1 MPEENRPIDEVQSDG
16 GTSLV
21 TEPSLS
27 ELKSEVAQIVAE
39 SKDTIWPMRVD
50 TESTRFCRWE
60 YQSADGLKHKA
71 ARDDDKE
78 PEPFEGASDM
88 RVRTADMLINE
99 DVMLLV
105 LSAMRAQINFKG
117 TESKD
122 TKKAGN
128 MAIVMRWLI
137 RNHWGV
143 KWVQELLKLA
153 NYFTGDS
160 PGLALLG
167 IVWRYETAL
176 KMEKLTAEE
185 LMKLYLDQVV
195 EVLSENAEREMP
207 AQETPAE
214 EQPGGPAEGTPPTA
228 GMQDIQGL
236 AAQAAEDF
244 KTALASEESDE
255 FLSAKLAEFFPG
267 IRPARAKKVIR
278 ELREKGRAEFPV
290 PYIKQDGPDIQ
301 AKRLNE
307 DWFIPLNTT
316 DFQSARVYFEA
327 EWLTKTQIIERKISQ
342 GWSDD
347 FVEKVIGKREK
358 DGSRQGGHEASAAF
372 PDYMRDDAG
381 DIVARPSSYYK
392 GLYQVLTAFY
402 QATNE
407 DGVPGKYFVV
417 FHNDV
422 DVVATDRRLI
432 DYAHG
437 GYPGHVFRR
446 EVLTGRLCDSRGIA
460 ELAGTYQGLEKVY
473 CDSFGDHAQLA
484 GVPPIITRNRQ
495 RMGALHIKPL
505 LELPA
510 KRDGDFEWMKPPEYP
525 RTVVDMVKEL
535 RRQRDE
541 YFGRTNPDVASDLV
555 QLQREF
561 KVLWWLLN
569 LRQALVQVFQLC
581 QQYMPDNLIQRI
593 TNQKGKSLFKSR
605 EEIQGQFD
613 LDLQFDPRDLDP
625 DYLEKIGKIVKDL
638 LIPMD
643 RDKTI
648 QTAAIVS
655 AFMWR
660 ISPDLAEAAL
670 VDVEQANQAET
681 AAEIKAYQEIR
692 AGTEPDLPD
701 DGSINYQLR
710 LQLYQNLEQMNPDIY
725 RDMAPDKLK
734 IMQSRLQRM
743 QVLAQQFG
751 ENVAI
756 GREGGRRALPA
767 PATGTATPAGAPTP
781 A

>member
-50 TESTRFCRWE
+50 MESTRFCRWDH
-60 YQSADGLKHKA
+60 QSADGLKHK
-71 ARDDDKE
+71 DENSDEE

-105 LSAMRAQINFKG
+105 LSAMRAQINFRG

-122 TKKAGN
+122 SKKAGN

-160 PGLALLG
+160 PGVALLG

-176 KMEKLTAEE
+176 KMEKLTAEG
-185 LMKLYLDQVV
+185 LMKLYLDQVM
-195 EVLSENAEREMP
+195 EVLAE
-207 AQETPAE
+207 ATQEEGNTDKTAE
-214 EQPGGPAEGTPPTA
+214 EVLAEGGAAP
-228 GMQDIQGL
+228 DIQGL
-236 AAQAAEDF
+236 AEQAAEDF
-244 KTALASEESDE
+244 KAALASEESDD
-255 FLSAKLAEFFPG
+255 FLSTKLAEFFPG

-278 ELREKGRAEFPV
+278 ELRKKGKAEFPV
-290 PYIKQDGPDIQ
+290 PYIKQDGPDIE
-301 AKRLNE
+301 AMRLNE

-316 DFQSARVYFEA
+316 EFQTARVWFKA
-327 EWLTKTQIIERKISQ
+327 QWLTKTQIIERKISE
-342 GWSDD
+342 GWSDE
-347 FVEKVIGKREK
+347 FVEKVIGERQK
-358 DGSRQGGHEASAAF
+358 DGSRAGGHEGSAAF
-372 PDYMRDDAG
+372 PDYVRSDTGSCVPRD
-381 DIVARPSSYYK
+381 SSYYK
-392 GLYQVLTAFY
+392 GLYQILTAFY

-422 DVVATDRRLI
+422 DVTATGRKLL

-446 EVLTGRLCDSRGIA
+446 EVLTGRLCDSRGVS
-460 ELAGTYQGLEKVY
+460 ELAGTYQGLEKIY

-484 GVPPIITRNRQ
+484 GVPPVITRNRQ

-505 LELPA
+505 MELPA
-510 KRDGDFEWMKPPEYP
+510 KRDGDYAWMKPPEYP

-541 YFGRTNPDVASDLV
+541 YFGRTNGDVAPDLV

-569 LRQALVQVFQLC
+569 LRQALIQVFQLC
-581 QQYMPDNLIQRI
+581 QQYMPDSLIQRI
-593 TNQKGKSLFKSR
+593 TNRKGEALFKSR

-625 DYLEKIGKIVKDL
+625 DYLEQIGKIVKDL
-638 LIPMD
+638 LMPMD

-648 QTAAIVS
+648 QASAIVS

-670 VDVEQANQAET
+670 VDVEQANQVET
-681 AAEIKAYQEIR
+681 ADEIKAYQQIR
-692 AGTEPDLPD
+692 AGIEPDLPD

-710 LQLYQNLEQMNPDIY
+710 LQLYQSMEQMNPEIY
-725 RDMAPDKLK
+725 RSMPPDQLK
-734 IMQSRLQRM
+734 IFQSRLQRM

-751 ENVAI
+751 ENVEI

-767 PATGTATPAGAPTP
+767 AGTMQGGPASP
-781 A
+781 